1 MTNQKKAYNYI
12 KEQIITGKYRP
23 GHLLSENQMGI
34 RLNLS
39 RTPIREAINMLETE
53 GLIERNGQETRVT
66 NITAEEL
73 KENYDLRSMLE
84 AYALKKNFDN
94 LDEAKLINIKKQ
106 LIQAGQEQ
114 NWSQYIIL
122 DKKLHLYLTSSAN
135 DSTLQKSLDLLN
147 NQTDR
152 MRYTIDESKLCV
164 RTCVK
169 ELIEIIDTI
178 LNKDKNLT
186 IELLQDHIS
195 KVFSWE
201 SEYFKQEA

>member
-1 MTNQKKAYNYI
+1 MTNQTKAYNYI

-39 RTPIREAINMLETE
+39 RTPIREAINVLESE
-53 GLIERNGQETRVT
+53 GLIERDGQETRVT
-66 NITAEEL
+66 KITAAEL

-84 AYALKKNFDN
+84 AYALQKNFDN
-94 LDEAKLINIKKQ
+94 LDETKLINFKTQ
-106 LIQAGQEQ
+106 LIKAGVEQ

-122 DKKLHLYLTSSAN
+122 DKKLHLYLTSSASG
-135 DSTLQKSLDLLN
+135 STLQKSLDLLN

-152 MRYTIDESKLCV
+152 MRYTIAKSNLCV
-164 RTCVK
+164 KTCVK

-178 LNKDKNLT
+178 LNKDKNLA
-186 IELLQDHIS
+186 IKLLQDHIS

-201 SEYFKQEA
+201 SEYFNKEA

>member
-201 SEYFKQEA
+201 SKYFKQEA